1 MIPAAAAVLAR
12 VRAAGAELEADGDKL
27 RWRSPTPL
35 PSDLLASMKARKD
48 ELLGILQVVRPK
60 LTVPYAY
67 RLRITNA
74 RSWGELYAILADAEV
89 AYAANEMTVPEAE
102 ALARQANTRSRDLPD
117 HAPAGH
123 IVPASALLPPERVSD
138 SCHACR
144 CAKWWTDRRSGR
156 RICRVCHPPPSP
168 EFEE

>member
-35 PSDLLASMKARKD
+35 PSDLLESMKARKG

-74 RSWGELYAILADAEV
+74 RSWDDLYVILTDAEV
-89 AYAANEMTVPEAE
+89 AYAANEITGPGVE
-102 ALARQANTRSRDLPD
+102 ALAREANVLSRELPD
-117 HAPAGH
+117 HSPEHEIPARSLLAPASQSGACYACGH
-123 IVPASALLPPERVSD
+123 SR
-138 SCHACR
+138 
-144 CAKWWTDRRSGR
+144 WWTDNRSGR
-156 RICRVCHPPPSP
+156 RVCSVCHPPPSS
-168 EFEE
+168 EFVA